1 MAEQMP
7 EQILEFSTRDAYAGA
22 RARPGPALAALA
34 LALGALALQGCAA
47 GKQSRGADAQFT
59 QLQKMLPGHYDNEA
73 QISSDARTGVAGAHA
88 PVDLLILPA
97 NAALIGKATYY
108 VRESAPDDPRRV
120 LSQRIW
126 VFGRAVD
133 VHTKKPYIE
142 QRIYLFKE
150 PQRWLDV
157 VDDPEL
163 LQSLLPADIQQLAG
177 CELIWSKNGDDFEA
191 HRQSQSCRPS
201 SRSAGLLVEQRF
213 ELHENRLAMIQQ
225 QVGRDGL
232 LELSGNEVEPFYLFD
247 RRAAAN

>member
-1 MAEQMP
+1 M
-7 EQILEFSTRDAYAGA
+7 LEHLSEISA
-22 RARPGPALAALA
+22 RGGRPGTRGRPGHALAVLALA
-34 LALGALALQGCAA
+34 LAALALQGCAA
-47 GKQSRGADAQFT
+47 GQASRGADAQFT
-59 QLQKMLPGHYDNEA
+59 QLQKLLPGHYDNEA
-73 QISSDARTGVAGAHA
+73 QVSTDARTGVAGAHA

-142 QRIYLFKE
+142 QRIYLLKE

-157 VDDPEL
+157 VEDPEL

-177 CELIWSKNGDDFEA
+177 CELIWSKSGTDFEA
-191 HRQSQSCRPS
+191 HRQSQACRPS